1 MKLFFGAALL
11 FITSQAF
18 SQDSTFQNLS
28 DSSTVVIHK
37 DPRVDLLIKKQAEIN
52 EIAFKTTKRNVRGFR
67 IMVINTN
74 DRNAAINAKAR
85 MYTLF
90 PELKSYLIYQSPYFR
105 LKVGNFLDRK
115 DAEDF
120 QKKIEK
126 YFPKGVFIVNDVIE
140 VKGEDL
146 LNNPNLGQ

>member
-1 MKLFFGAALL
+1 MKLFFAVALL
-11 FITSQAF
+11 FITSYAF

-37 DPRVDLLIKKQAEIN
+37 DPRIDLLIKKQAEIN
-52 EIAFKTTKRNVRGFR
+52 EIAFKTAKRNVRGFR

-90 PELKSYLIYQSPYFR
+90 PELKSYLTYQSPYFR

-115 DAEDF
+115 DAEDY

-126 YFPKGVFIVNDVIE
+126 YFPKGVFIDRKSVV
-140 VKGEDL
+140 
-146 LNNPNLGQ
+146 

>member
-1 MKLFFGAALL
+1 MKLFFAVALL
-11 FITSQAF
+11 FITSYAF

-37 DPRVDLLIKKQAEIN
+37 DPKIDLLIKKQAEIN
-52 EIAFKTTKRNVRGFR
+52 EIAFKTAKRNVRGFR

-90 PELKSYLIYQSPYFR
+90 PELKSYLTYQSPYFR

-115 DAEDF
+115 DAEDY

>member
-1 MKLFFGAALL
+1 MKLFFAVALL
-11 FITSQAF
+11 FITSYAF

-37 DPRVDLLIKKQAEIN
+37 DPRIDLLIKKQAEIN
-52 EIAFKTTKRNVRGFR
+52 EIAFKTAKRNVRGFR

-90 PELKSYLIYQSPYFR
+90 PELKSYLTYQSPYFR

-115 DAEDF
+115 DAEDY